1 LVWRE
6 IGGPSP
12 GRWGGSTPDG
22 RQVGH
27 VGEVVSDGGERRY
40 WHAWHQDGTVMGVDL
55 GEFATAEEAMAAVD
69 ESIAT
74 RGLEA

>member
-1 LVWRE
+1 
-6 IGGPSP
+6 
-12 GRWGGSTPDG
+12 
-22 RQVGH
+22 
-27 VGEVVSDGGERRY
+27 
-40 WHAWHQDGTVMGVDL
+40 MGVDL